1 MLVRSVYSD
10 AVWKCK
16 CTFYSLFTC
25 KQAIMMVTS
34 SYSYDSWHIF
44 GLKQSKTKVSQRLL
58 RHPLFVIP
66 LQTCTEIVLLMYRL
80 HTEIVL
86 SMYRS
91 CIGRIAI
98 YRTWHHLYRNWH
110 VPRSSTLCAKSV
122 MYRYGPY
129 PVAYPGDNPNL
140 LSDALCV
147 YDNVTER
154 VYSYTLFGI
163 VIQCNLKWN
172 AHCTCWSNLC

>member
-44 GLKQSKTKVSQRLL
+44 GLKQSKTKVSQCLL

-80 HTEIVL
+80 FVYRNCTVYVPKLHRQNCHLPNVTSFVPKLTCTEIVHPL
-86 SMYRS
+86 CQKCHVPIWTLPS
-91 CIGRIAI
+91 CI
-98 YRTWHHLYRNWH
+98 
-110 VPRSSTLCAKSV
+110 PR
-122 MYRYGPY
+122 R
-129 PVAYPGDNPNL
+129 
-140 LSDALCV
+140 
-147 YDNVTER
+147 
-154 VYSYTLFGI
+154 
-163 VIQCNLKWN
+163 
-172 AHCTCWSNLC
+172 